1 MSGIII
7 QLIISGIAMGFI
19 YALVGIEYTLIWNA
33 SGVLNF
39 SHDKMI
45 TTGAYIFGGTYILG
59 LGMDFIPGI
68 LLSLITVALLGIV
81 VARVIFIPLRNMTM
95 IYTIMATVML
105 GKIIVEAIRLLWG
118 PVPFSVP
125 GFLIGTVKAGDVV
138 ISIANIAIIAA
149 AAFCVLALQLFLYK
163 TKPGKAMRCVA
174 QNRKAAQL
182 MGIDVRTV
190 MTVTVMISMMICC
203 LIGLL
208 VSPLL
213 NITTTMSNM
222 IGLKGFAA
230 GVIGGF
236 GYLPGAILGGLCIG
250 IVENIASMV
259 LPSVYKDIVAFVLL
273 VGFLLI
279 RPHRNYREDA
289 LTHWKSDGRNRGGK
303 RE

>member
-1 MSGIII
+1 MFGVLI
-7 QLIISGIAMGFI
+7 QLIVSGIAMGFI

-279 RPHRNYREDA
+279 RPA
-289 LTHWKSDGRNRGGK
+289 GITGK
-303 RE
+303 TR

>member
-1 MSGIII
+1 MVGILI
-7 QLIISGIAMGFI
+7 QLIVSGIAMGFI

-39 SHDKMI
+39 SHDKLI
-45 TTGAYIFGGTYILG
+45 TLGAYIFGGTYIIG
-59 LGMDFIPGI
+59 LGMGYVPGI
-68 LLSLITVALLGIV
+68 LLSLITVALIGLVI
-81 VARVIFIPLRNMTM
+81 ARVIFIPLRNMTM

-105 GKIIVEAIRLLWG
+105 GKIIIEFIRLFWG

-125 GFLIGTVKAGDVV
+125 SFLIGTVKIGSVV
-138 ISIANIAIIAA
+138 ISIANIAIIIVAA
-149 AAFCVLALQLFLYK
+149 LCVGALQLFLYK

-174 QNRKAAQL
+174 QNRNASQL
-182 MGIDVRTV
+182 MGIDVKHVMMITV
-190 MTVTVMISMMICC
+190 AISMMICC

-213 NITTTMSNM
+213 NISTTMSNM

-236 GYLPGAILGGLCIG
+236 GYLPGAIVGGLVIG
-250 IVENIASMV
+250 IIENLASMV

-273 VGFLLI
+273 VAFLLI
-279 RPHRNYREDA
+279 RPKGI
-289 LTHWKSDGRNRGGK
+289 TGK
-303 RE
+303 TR

>member
-1 MSGIII
+1 MFGILI
-7 QLIISGIAMGFI
+7 QLIVSGIAMGFI

-125 GFLIGTVKAGDVV
+125 GFLIGTVKVGNVV
-138 ISIANIAIIAA
+138 ISIANIAIISA

-279 RPHRNYREDA
+279 RPA
-289 LTHWKSDGRNRGGK
+289 GITGK
-303 RE
+303 TR

>member
-1 MSGIII
+1 MFGILI
-7 QLIISGIAMGFI
+7 QLIVSGIAMGFI

-125 GFLIGTVKAGDVV
+125 GFLIGTVKVGNVV

-149 AAFCVLALQLFLYK
+149 AAFCVL
-163 TKPGKAMRCVA
+163 A

-279 RPHRNYREDA
+279 RPA
-289 LTHWKSDGRNRGGK
+289 GITGK
-303 RE
+303 TR

>member
-1 MSGIII
+1 MFGILI
-7 QLIISGIAMGFI
+7 QLIVSGIAMGFI
-19 YALVGIEYTLIWNA
+19 YALVGIEYTLMWNA

-95 IYTIMATVML
+95 IYTIIATVML

-279 RPHRNYREDA
+279 RPA
-289 LTHWKSDGRNRGGK
+289 GITGK
-303 RE
+303 TR

>member
-1 MSGIII
+1 MFGILI
-7 QLIISGIAMGFI
+7 QLIVSGIAMGFI

-182 MGIDVRTV
+182 MGIDVRAV

-279 RPHRNYREDA
+279 RPA
-289 LTHWKSDGRNRGGK
+289 GITGK
-303 RE
+303 TR

>member
-1 MSGIII
+1 MFGILI
-7 QLIISGIAMGFI
+7 QLIVSGIAMGFI

-163 TKPGKAMRCVA
+163 TKPGKAMRDVA
-174 QNRKAAQL
+174 QNRTAAQL

-279 RPHRNYREDA
+279 RPA
-289 LTHWKSDGRNRGGK
+289 GITGK
-303 RE
+303 TR

>member
-1 MSGIII
+1 MFGILI
-7 QLIISGIAMGFI
+7 QLIVSGIAMGFI

-125 GFLIGTVKAGDVV
+125 GFLIGTVKVGDVV

-163 TKPGKAMRCVA
+163 TKPGKAMRCGA

-279 RPHRNYREDA
+279 RPA
-289 LTHWKSDGRNRGGK
+289 GITGK
-303 RE
+303 TR

>member
-1 MSGIII
+1 MIV
-7 QLIISGIAMGFI
+7 SGIAMGFI

-125 GFLIGTVKAGDVV
+125 GFLIGTVKVGNVV

-279 RPHRNYREDA
+279 RPA
-289 LTHWKSDGRNRGGK
+289 GITGK
-303 RE
+303 TR

>member
-1 MSGIII
+1 MFGILI
-7 QLIISGIAMGFI
+7 QLIVSGIAMGFI

-236 GYLPGAILGGLCIG
+236 GYLPGSILGGLCIG

-279 RPHRNYREDA
+279 RPA
-289 LTHWKSDGRNRGGK
+289 GITGK
-303 RE
+303 TR

>member
-1 MSGIII
+1 MFGILI
-7 QLIISGIAMGFI
+7 QLIVSGIAMGFI

-125 GFLIGTVKAGDVV
+125 VFLIGTVKVGDVV

-279 RPHRNYREDA
+279 RPA
-289 LTHWKSDGRNRGGK
+289 GITGK
-303 RE
+303 TR

>member
-1 MSGIII
+1 MFGILI
-7 QLIISGIAMGFI
+7 QLIVSGIAMGFI

-125 GFLIGTVKAGDVV
+125 GFLIGTVKVGDVV

-259 LPSVYKDIVAFVLL
+259 LPFVYKDIVAFVLL

-279 RPHRNYREDA
+279 RPA
-289 LTHWKSDGRNRGGK
+289 GITGK
-303 RE
+303 TR

>member
-1 MSGIII
+1 MFGIMI
-7 QLIISGIAMGFI
+7 QLVVSGIAMGFI

-39 SHDKMI
+39 SHDKLI
-45 TTGAYIFGGTYILG
+45 TLGAYIFGGTYII
-59 LGMDFIPGI
+59 GMGMGFVPGVI
-68 LLSLITVALLGIV
+68 LSLITVALLGAVI
-81 VARVIFIPLRNMTM
+81 ARVIFIPLRNMTM

-105 GKIIVEAIRLLWG
+105 GKIIVEAIRLYWG

-125 GFLIGTVKAGDVV
+125 GFLIGTVKIGSVV
-138 ISIANIAIIAA
+138 ISVANIAIIIAA
-149 AAFCVLALQLFLYK
+149 SICVCALQLFLYK

-174 QNRKAAQL
+174 QNRNASQL
-182 MGIDVRTV
+182 MGIDVKTV
-190 MTVTVMISMMICC
+190 MVITVAISMMICC

-213 NITTTMSNM
+213 NISTTMSNM

-236 GYLPGAILGGLCIG
+236 GYLPGAIVGGLVIG
-250 IVENIASMV
+250 VVENLASMV

-273 VGFLLI
+273 VVFLLI
-279 RPHRNYREDA
+279 RPKGI
-289 LTHWKSDGRNRGGK
+289 TGK
-303 RE
+303 TR

>member
-1 MSGIII
+1 MVGILI
-7 QLIISGIAMGFI
+7 QLIVSGIAMGFI

-39 SHDKMI
+39 SHDKLI
-45 TTGAYIFGGTYILG
+45 TLGAYIFGGTYIIG
-59 LGMDFIPGI
+59 LGMGYVPGI
-68 LLSLITVALLGIV
+68 ILSLITVALIGLVI
-81 VARVIFIPLRNMTM
+81 ARLIFIPLRNMTM

-105 GKIIVEAIRLLWG
+105 GKIIIEFIRLFWG

-125 GFLIGTVKAGDVV
+125 GFLVGTVKVGVIV
-138 ISIANIAIIAA
+138 ISIANIAIIVVAA
-149 AAFCVLALQLFLYK
+149 VCVGALQLFLYK

-174 QNRKAAQL
+174 QNRNASQL
-182 MGIDVRTV
+182 MGIDVKYVMMITV
-190 MTVTVMISMMICC
+190 AISMMICC

-213 NITTTMSNM
+213 NISTTMSNM

-236 GYLPGAILGGLCIG
+236 GYLPGAIIGGLVIG
-250 IVENIASMV
+250 IVENLASMV

-273 VGFLLI
+273 VVFLLI
-279 RPHRNYREDA
+279 RPKGI
-289 LTHWKSDGRNRGGK
+289 TGK
-303 RE
+303 TR

>member
-1 MSGIII
+1 MFGILI
-7 QLIISGIAMGFI
+7 QLIVSGIAMGFI

-125 GFLIGTVKAGDVV
+125 GFLIGTVKVGDVV

-259 LPSVYKDIVAFVLL
+259 LPSVYKDIGAFVLL

-279 RPHRNYREDA
+279 RPA
-289 LTHWKSDGRNRGGK
+289 GITGK
-303 RE
+303 TR

>member
-1 MSGIII
+1 MIGILI
-7 QLIISGIAMGFI
+7 QLIVSGIAMGFI

-39 SHDKMI
+39 SHDKLI
-45 TTGAYIFGGTYILG
+45 TLGAYIFGGTYILG
-59 LGMDFIPGI
+59 LGMGYGPGI
-68 LLSLITVALLGIV
+68 ILSLITVALIGLVI
-81 VARVIFIPLRNMTM
+81 ARAIFIPLRNMTM

-105 GKIIVEAIRLLWG
+105 GKIIIEFVRLFWG

-125 GFLIGTVKAGDVV
+125 GFLIGTVKIGSVV
-138 ISIANIAIIAA
+138 ISIANIAIIIVAA
-149 AAFCVLALQLFLYK
+149 LCVGALQLFLYK

-174 QNRKAAQL
+174 QNRNASQL
-182 MGIDVRTV
+182 MGIDVKHVMMITV
-190 MTVTVMISMMICC
+190 AISMMICC

-213 NITTTMSNM
+213 NISTTMSNM

-236 GYLPGAILGGLCIG
+236 GYLPGAIIG
-250 IVENIASMV
+250 IIENLASMV

-273 VGFLLI
+273 VAFLLI
-279 RPHRNYREDA
+279 RPKGI
-289 LTHWKSDGRNRGGK
+289 TGK
-303 RE
+303 TR

>member
-1 MSGIII
+1 MFGILI
-7 QLIISGIAMGFI
+7 QLIVSGIAMGFI

-39 SHDKMI
+39 SHEKMI

-279 RPHRNYREDA
+279 RPA
-289 LTHWKSDGRNRGGK
+289 GITGK
-303 RE
+303 TR

>member
-1 MSGIII
+1 MFGILI
-7 QLIISGIAMGFI
+7 QLIVSGIAMGFI

-259 LPSVYKDIVAFVLL
+259 LPSVYMDIVAFVLL

-279 RPHRNYREDA
+279 RPA
-289 LTHWKSDGRNRGGK
+289 GITGK
-303 RE
+303 TR

>member
-1 MSGIII
+1 MLGIMI
-7 QLIISGIAMGFI
+7 QLIVSGIAMGFI

-68 LLSLITVALLGIV
+68 ILSLITVALLGIV
-81 VARVIFIPLRNMTM
+81 VSRLIFIPLRNMTM

-105 GKIIVEAIRLLWG
+105 GKIIVEAIRLVWG

-125 GFLIGTVKAGDVV
+125 GFLIGTIKMGNIV

-149 AAFCVLALQLFLYK
+149 TAVCVLILQLFLYK

-190 MTVTVMISMMICC
+190 MTVAVMISMVICC

-250 IVENIASMV
+250 IVENIASMA

-273 VGFLLI
+273 IGFLLI
-279 RPHRNYREDA
+279 RP
-289 LTHWKSDGRNRGGK
+289 TGITGK
-303 RE
+303 TR

>member
-1 MSGIII
+1 MPMFGILI
-7 QLIISGIAMGFI
+7 QLIVSGIAMGFI

-125 GFLIGTVKAGDVV
+125 GFLIGTVKVGDVV

-279 RPHRNYREDA
+279 RPA
-289 LTHWKSDGRNRGGK
+289 GITGK
-303 RE
+303 TR

>member
-1 MSGIII
+1 MPRFGILI
-7 QLIISGIAMGFI
+7 QLIVSGIAMGFI

-279 RPHRNYREDA
+279 RPA
-289 LTHWKSDGRNRGGK
+289 GITGK
-303 RE
+303 TR

>member
-1 MSGIII
+1 MVGILI
-7 QLIISGIAMGFI
+7 QLIVSGIAMGFI

-39 SHDKMI
+39 SHDKLI
-45 TTGAYIFGGTYILG
+45 TLGAYIFGGTYIIG
-59 LGMDFIPGI
+59 LGMGYVPGI
-68 LLSLITVALLGIV
+68 ILSLITVALIGLVI
-81 VARVIFIPLRNMTM
+81 ARLIFIPLRNMTM

-105 GKIIVEAIRLLWG
+105 GKIIIEFIRLFWG

-125 GFLIGTVKAGDVV
+125 GFLVGTVKVGGFV
-138 ISIANIAIIAA
+138 ISIANFAIIVVAA
-149 AAFCVLALQLFLYK
+149 VCVGALQLFLYK

-174 QNRKAAQL
+174 QNRNASQL
-182 MGIDVRTV
+182 MGIDVKYVMMITV
-190 MTVTVMISMMICC
+190 AISMMICC

-213 NITTTMSNM
+213 NISTTMSNM

-236 GYLPGAILGGLCIG
+236 GYLPGAIIGGLVIG
-250 IVENIASMV
+250 IVENLASMV

-273 VGFLLI
+273 VVFLLI
-279 RPHRNYREDA
+279 RPKGI
-289 LTHWKSDGRNRGGK
+289 TGK
-303 RE
+303 TR

>member
-1 MSGIII
+1 MFGILI
-7 QLIISGIAMGFI
+7 QLIVSGIAMGFI

-39 SHDKMI
+39 SHDKRI

-279 RPHRNYREDA
+279 RPA
-289 LTHWKSDGRNRGGK
+289 GITGK
-303 RE
+303 TR

>member
-39 SHDKMI
+39 SYDKLI
-45 TTGAYIFGGTYILG
+45 TLGAYIFGGTYILAMK
-59 LGMDFIPGI
+59 LGFVQGI
-68 LLSLITVALLGIV
+68 LMSIITVAVLGIII
-81 VARVIFIPLRNMTM
+81 AKTIFIPLRNLTM

-105 GKIIVEAIRLLWG
+105 GKIIVEAIRLYWG

-125 GFLIGTVKAGDVV
+125 GFLVGTIKINNVV
-138 ISIANIAIIAA
+138 ISIANIAIIITAA
-149 AAFCVLALQLFLYK
+149 ICVCALQLFLYK

-174 QNRKAAQL
+174 QNRNASQL
-182 MGIDVRTV
+182 MGIDVKTV
-190 MTVTVMISMMICC
+190 MVITVAISMIICC
-203 LIGLL
+203 LIGIL

-213 NITTTMSNM
+213 NISTTMSNM

-236 GYLPGAILGGLCIG
+236 GYLPGAIIGGLVIG
-250 IVENIASMV
+250 IVENLASMV
-259 LPSVYKDIVAFVLL
+259 FPSVYKDIAAFVLL
-273 VGFLLI
+273 VAFLLV
-279 RPHRNYREDA
+279 RPKGI
-289 LTHWKSDGRNRGGK
+289 TGK
-303 RE
+303 TR

>member
-1 MSGIII
+1 MFGILI
-7 QLIISGIAMGFI
+7 QLIVSGIAMGFI

-279 RPHRNYREDA
+279 RPA
-289 LTHWKSDGRNRGGK
+289 
-303 RE
+303 

>member
-1 MSGIII
+1 MFGILI
-7 QLIISGIAMGFI
+7 QLIVSGIAMGFI

-125 GFLIGTVKAGDVV
+125 GFLIGTVKVGNVV

-259 LPSVYKDIVAFVLL
+259 LPSGYKDIVAFVLL

-279 RPHRNYREDA
+279 RPA
-289 LTHWKSDGRNRGGK
+289 GITGK
-303 RE
+303 TR